1 MFNPEEYL
9 KLRETFNDC
18 SRVKLIA
25 ISLIEKE
32 MLSVAQAQRL
42 PWVEITILAKIGE
55 ELREEISQIYIDNGW
70 SLVASTQE
78 DEETRFIFCTQDM
91 MKDWFSFREKIN
103 YDDSTWNVLVRKEDL

>member
-1 MFNPEEYL
+1 MLNPKEYL
-9 KLRETFNDC
+9 QLKEEFNN
-18 SRVKLIA
+18 SKKEMQIA
-25 ISLIEKE
+25 LYLIEKE

-78 DEETRFIFCTQDM
+78 EEETRFIFCTQEM